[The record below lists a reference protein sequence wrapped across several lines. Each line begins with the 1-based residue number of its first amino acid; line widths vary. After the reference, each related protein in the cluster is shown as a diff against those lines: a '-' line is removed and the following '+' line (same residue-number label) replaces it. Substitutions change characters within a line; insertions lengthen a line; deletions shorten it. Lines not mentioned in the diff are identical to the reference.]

1 MAQFPLVLAI
11 EPKLLPYAIS
21 NGFSMDYKVCDG
33 LGTALCILTFHIVF
47 LQYRDFV
54 FRKMFERSSPSLEIH
69 PEDIAHNVREL
80 CKLDNACA
88 LFCRPRLAG
97 Y

>member
-21 NGFSMDYKVCDG
+21 NGFSMDYKVCDLPG
-33 LGTALCILTFHIVF
+33 KCVTYIDNCIIFSK
-47 LQYRDFV
+47 YRDFV

-88 LFCRPRLAG
+88 LFCYPSTC
-97 Y
+97 